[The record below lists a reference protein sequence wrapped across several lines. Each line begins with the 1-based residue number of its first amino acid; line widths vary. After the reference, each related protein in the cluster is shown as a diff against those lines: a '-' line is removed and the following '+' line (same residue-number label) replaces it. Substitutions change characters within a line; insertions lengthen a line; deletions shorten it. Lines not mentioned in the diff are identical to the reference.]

1 LHFQGSHFFYPTNGS
16 QFFIRG
22 IDYYD
27 SGGAKVRNTVVID
40 SLAERARCVRDI
52 PYLLRLGINTIYVT
66 SIDLKADHSPC
77 MKLFQDA
84 GIQVLVAINGKN
96 SGLGFWAGNGQ
107 KDAGWNYQTF
117 EAYLRAIDV
126 FQGYPNVLGF
136 MLMVQ
141 DSFIEGAQSLPIF
154 KGTIKA
160 AKEYMSSKK
169 YRKIPIGISSR
180 QTQRS
185 LVAQYM
191 NCGDL
196 TSSIDFLALEISI
209 QGKSQC
215 QNSTSRLEDGLVES
229 YRDYTIPTF
238 FFYGCPANQTTDFEE
253 VKSIYNSSTT
263 EVFSGGIV
271 YEWMED
277 NEERLDFGKYSSRI
291 SQISKVS

>member
-1 LHFQGSHFFYPTNGS
+1 
-16 QFFIRG
+16 
-22 IDYYD
+22 
-27 SGGAKVRNTVVID
+27 
-40 SLAERARCVRDI
+40 
-52 PYLLRLGINTIYVT
+52 
-66 SIDLKADHSPC
+66 
-77 MKLFQDA
+77 
-84 GIQVLVAINGKN
+84 
-96 SGLGFWAGNGQ
+96 
-107 KDAGWNYQTF
+107 
-117 EAYLRAIDV
+117 
-126 FQGYPNVLGF
+126 
-136 MLMVQ
+136 
-141 DSFIEGAQSLPIF
+141 
-154 KGTIKA
+154 
-160 AKEYMSSKK
+160 
-169 YRKIPIGISSR
+169 
-180 QTQRS
+180 
-185 LVAQYM
+185 M